1 MLLPRERAQI
11 MRNRFFASLLA
22 VLGTCLSWSVAAQT
36 VTFDFDTGTPPLFVG
51 QGLPLDQT
59 SAGVTAHFSSPVGGG
74 YSVQT
79 DTSTGYRLS
88 QFSGHYLWPNAL
100 DTKFLDIQFS
110 QQLTSITLTFA
121 TADFQQVEVPTTI
134 QLTAYV
140 DSTGAPA
147 VGSVTAHGTYAGDT
161 MPMGTLTFSS
171 TVPFNVVRLEIPYQ
185 AQAASGFLVDNI
197 GVTPAPV
204 TAPRAPRKHL
214 RRLTA

>member
-1 MLLPRERAQI
+1 MEGAQI
-11 MRNRFFASLLA
+11 MRNGFIALLLA
-22 VLGTCLSWSVAAQT
+22 VLGISFSCPVAAQT
-36 VTFDFDTGTPPLFVG
+36 ATFDFDTGAPALFIG

-59 SAGVTAHFSSPVGGG
+59 SAGVTARFSSPFGGG

-110 QQLTSITLTFA
+110 QGLTSITLTFA

-140 DSTGAPA
+140 DSTGSAA

-161 MPMGTLTFSS
+161 MPMGTISFSS
-171 TVPFNVVRLEIPYQ
+171 TAPFNLVRLEIRYQ

-197 GVTPAPV
+197 VVTPAQV
-204 TAPRAPRKHL
+204 TAPRTPRKHL
-214 RRLTA
+214 LRLTP